1 MVVVMLLIVW
11 LPDVALVP
19 VQPPDAVHD
28 VVLALDQLSVEL
40 PPEDTEVGFAVSVNV
55 GAGGG
60 ADCTVTVAERW
71 IDPPAPLHDRV

>member
-1 MVVVMLLIVW
+1 MVMLLIVW

-28 VVLALDQLSVEL
+28 VVLVLDQVSVEL
-40 PPEDTEVGFAVSVNV
+40 PPDDTEVGFAVSVSV

-60 ADCTVTVAERW
+60 PDCTVTVAERW
-71 IDPPAPLHDRV
+71 IDPPAPLHDSV